1 MHLQV
6 IKHRPQDIHI
16 ATSLC
21 DGAFICDS
29 SEDIEEVTCPEC
41 LKLYIKLIE
50 SYYKDKMQTQMCQKK
65 RIQDLESKNKKLEK
79 EIHSLSEKLRFR
91 TIA

>member
-1 MHLQV
+1 
-6 IKHRPQDIHI
+6 
-16 ATSLC
+16 
-21 DGAFICDS
+21 
-29 SEDIEEVTCPEC
+29 
-41 LKLYIKLIE
+41 
-50 SYYKDKMQTQMCQKK
+50 MQTQMCQKK